1 MANQNAFFS
10 LEAQMATERDGFQDA
25 VRFLR
30 GSAGRQFLQADT
42 LTVYRTG
49 TSARSDVVRNAAVK
63 PVLISINSPSTATT
77 DAWLQLFNTSS
88 ASVTLGGLPQ
98 PVDVIKVPY
107 AKTTTVVFFPG
118 TDPCQ
123 FSSALSIAVTTT
135 FCGGTAADATNA
147 PTTTI
152 LYG

>member
-42 LTVYRTG
+42 LTVWRTG
-49 TSARSDVVRNAAVK
+49 TSAKSDVITNAAVK
-63 PVLISINSPSTATT
+63 PVLISVNSPATATT

-98 PVDVIKVPY
+98 PTEIIKVPY

-118 TDPCQ
+118 TDQCK
-123 FSSALSIAVTTT
+123 FSAALSVAMTTT
-135 FCGGTAADATNA
+135 VCGGTAADATNA
-147 PTTTI
+147 ASITI

>member
-1 MANQNAFFS
+1 MSNASTLYS
-10 LEAQMATERDGFQDA
+10 LEAAAYYERDGFQDA

-30 GSAGRQFLQADT
+30 SSAGRQFLQADNLT
-42 LTVYRTG
+42 LYRTG
-49 TSARSDVVRNAAVK
+49 TSAKSDVVTNAGVK
-63 PVLISINSPSTATT
+63 PVLVSVNSPATATT
-77 DAWLQLFNTSS
+77 DAWLQMFNTSS

-98 PVDVIKVPY
+98 PSISIKVPY
-107 AKTTTVVFFPG
+107 TKTTTVVWFPG
-118 TDPCQ
+118 NDPCM
-123 FSSALSIAVTTT
+123 FATALSIAVTTA